1 MRLVTGFLAQ
11 LTVREGAAEKQLH
24 LFHNFCLLRHLPQQ
38 KRMLAVAP
46 VNATRTYSYVLLSD
60 GSSATLR
67 VLSTVCTDPT
77 LRVAKT
83 PCLSNTWTTV

>member
-1 MRLVTGFLAQ
+1 MKFATDLMAQ

-38 KRMLAVAP
+38 KRMLAVVP
-46 VNATRTYSYVLLSD
+46 VDATRTYSYVLLSD
-60 GSSATLR
+60 GISATLR
-67 VLSTVCTDPT
+67 VLLAVCTDPT